1 MRVLLTGMNGT
12 VAPAMA
18 AELERQ
24 GHTVIPWDRTTMPNG
39 SLQQTEEVIRESR
52 AEAVMHFATGP
63 VQWAEWIAQVCAE
76 SNLPHLHTSSVSVFG
91 SHQKGPFSVEDIPEP
106 DDDYGRY
113 KLEGEQRVL
122 AANPSA
128 HVFRIGWQI
137 GDAPGSNNMIDYFHR
152 EAKDGVLQVSRHW
165 YPASS
170 YLLDTARCLLSTLQ
184 GSPPGLY
191 HVDANPGLSMVDIAA
206 REASRLGLP
215 WQIEPVDGLV
225 RDHRM
230 VDPRVEINRWENP

>member
-1 MRVLLTGMNGT
+1 MNGT

-18 AELERQ
+18 AELEHQ

-39 SLQQTEEVIRESR
+39 TLQETEEVIRTSN

-63 VQWAEWIAQVCAE
+63 IEWAEWIAQVCAKA
-76 SNLPHLHTSSVSVFG
+76 NIPHLHTSSVSVFG
-91 SHQKGPFSVEDIPEP
+91 SHQRGPFAPDDIPEP

-113 KLEGEQRVL
+113 KLDGEQRVL

-152 EAKDGVLQVSRHW
+152 EAKDGVLEVSRQW

-170 YLLDTARCLLSTLQ
+170 YLRDTARCLLAVLQ
-184 GSPPGLY
+184 GSSPGLY
-191 HVDANPGLSMVDIAA
+191 HVDSNSGLNMVQIAS
-206 REASRLGLP
+206 REAKRLGFN
-215 WQIEPVDGLV
+215 WQIEPVDSLV

-230 VDPRVEINRWENP
+230 VDPRVEIKKWKED